1 MGIES
6 CAAIGK
12 PLFLLVRAGSLLITA
27 GRFVCFSVLTLPPK
41 VIAVKPHNRGI
52 CIALGPRVYIE
63 AMKALP
69 KLELTPEQKKI
80 AAELGR
86 QGGLARAKS
95 LSAGERLKIA
105 KHASKAAAAARKKKA
120 RERKKEQ

>member
-1 MGIES
+1 MSADSVKLDSEDYADLSNRLG
-6 CAAIGK
+6 
-12 PLFLLVRAGSLLITA
+12 LLL
-27 GRFVCFSVLTLPPK
+27 
-41 VIAVKPHNRGI
+41 
-52 CIALGPRVYIE
+52 
-63 AMKALP
+63 
-69 KLELTPEQKKI
+69 

-105 KHASKAAAAARKKKA
+105 KRASKAAAAARKKKA